1 MKPQLS
7 NERTNH
13 EPITICD
20 VIFYIVCFRDA
31 IIGSKE
37 KIEGTF
43 QMSFF
48 KFFARTSRGLIY
60 HFLKHIFCSL
70 SSF

>member
-31 IIGSKE
+31 IISSKE

-43 QMSFF
+43 QMSF
-48 KFFARTSRGLIY
+48 
-60 HFLKHIFCSL
+60 LKYFHVL
-70 SSF
+70 HEV